1 MNKGT
6 VIVISGPSGVGKG
19 TVVEQILLD
28 KEKFVLSI
36 SATTRSPRENEKHG
50 VNYFYL
56 TKEEFQSRI
65 DNGMMLEYA
74 PYCDNFYGTPRAYV
88 EENVSKGKNVI
99 LEIEVKGAL
108 TVKENMPEVVSIFI
122 MPPSMQVLEKRLR
135 GRGTEP
141 EDVIQKRLEKAVEEM
156 KQSPKYD
163 YIVVNNTVEQC
174 VNDIKN
180 IINLEKMK
188 SPNMID
194 FVKGVLEDADE
205 KTISR

>member
-19 TVVEQILLD
+19 TVVEQILSD

-36 SATTRSPRENEKHG
+36 SATTRLPRENEKHG

-88 EENVSKGKNVI
+88 EENSNNGKNVI

-108 TVKENMPEVVSIFI
+108 TVKGNMPEAVSIFI
-122 MPPSMQVLEKRLR
+122 MPPSFQELEKRLR

-141 EDVIQKRLEKAVEEM
+141 EDVIQKRLEKAIEEM

-174 VNDIKN
+174 VSDIKN
-180 IINLEKMK
+180 IIDSEKMK

-194 FVKGVLEDADE
+194 FVEGVLEDADE

>member
-74 PYCDNFYGTPRAYV
+74 TYCDNFYGTPRAYV

-141 EDVIQKRLEKAVEEM
+141 EDVIQKRLKKAVEEM

-174 VNDIKN
+174 VNDIKS

-188 SPNMID
+188 SSNMID

>member
-6 VIVISGPSGVGKG
+6 VIVVSGPSGVGKG
-19 TVVEQILLD
+19 TVVEQILSD

-36 SATTRSPRENEKHG
+36 SATTRSPRESEKHG

-56 TKEEFQSRI
+56 TKNEFQNRI
-65 DNGMMLEYA
+65 DSGMMLEYA
-74 PYCDNFYGTPRAYV
+74 PYCDNLYGTPRAYV
-88 EENVSKGKNVI
+88 EENSNKGKNVI

-108 TVKENMPEVVSIFI
+108 TVKENMPEAVSIFI
-122 MPPSMQVLEKRLR
+122 MPPSFQELEKRLR

-141 EDVIQKRLEKAVEEM
+141 EEVIQKRLKKAIEEM
-156 KQSPKYD
+156 NQSLKYD

-174 VNDIKN
+174 VDDIKN
-180 IINLEKMK
+180 IINSEKMK
-188 SPNMID
+188 SLNMID
-194 FVKGVLEDADE
+194 FIKGVLEDADE